1 MMNNVSGIIKASMLF
16 SATLLLSTTSA
27 FSQAVVTD
35 ISSALWQKLPKGYDL
50 SNCGFIPKQ
59 DAKNVWWACELYQ
72 GSEERTRPAPA
83 FVWVLPIDNSGNL
96 GSGLLGDSV
105 GMNNHPWISIL
116 AFGTKNSL
124 LAMDDR
130 DQPVIAALEIPGYS
144 VNQPVKLPVLWQYL
158 PNNQQEKLSVTQAIA
173 TDNGGYAFLLEDFSD
188 AADEQEQDSL
198 TVVQV
203 TDQGQERWQYHYAKA
218 LPAGTKLKDY
228 FDENGLIKN
237 IFITRDQKIIIYG
250 DGYQEADFPGTFL
263 LCLNAEG
270 KEISNQFFNSTYW
283 DKSVDWAEHGFGF
296 VNYAGLETD
305 DETNQT
311 THPYITLFNKNCQKT
326 ADLRLHF
333 PSHTASR
340 ETYEEIKA
348 TVVAPNGNLWV
359 VYTQKEL
366 PKDYFADNDQAEPL
380 LPSLYLA
387 EFNQQGEAVQDIG
400 LMTGQDKN
408 RDYLQF
414 FVDGEGGVD
423 TIKTT
428 LVILPQTN
436 EVLISVH
443 NMGVTSETGDEELQ
457 ANPYPRLYRVKLP

>member
-1 MMNNVSGIIKASMLF
+1 MFFKLKPIIVTCSIAI
-16 SATLLLSTTSA
+16 A
-27 FSQAVVTD
+27 FCLQTQTGFGQAKVQD
-35 ISSALWQKLPKGYDL
+35 ISKELWSKLPKGYDFYD
-50 SNCGFIPKQ
+50 CGFGPNIGNQIFSWNCMMESASEK
-59 DAKNVWWACELYQ
+59 
-72 GSEERTRPAPA
+72 GSKTSAPFFWHLA
-83 FVWVLPIDNSGNL
+83 INEKGNL
-96 GSGLLGDSV
+96 GNGLLGDSV

-130 DQPVIAALEIPGYS
+130 DQPVIAALEIPRYS

-188 AADEQEQDSL
+188 TAGEQEQDSF

-237 IFITRDQKIIIYG
+237 IFITHDQKIIIYG

-296 VNYAGLETD
+296 VNYAGWETD

-333 PSHTASR
+333 PSHNASR

-366 PKDYFADNDQAEPL
+366 PADNDQAEPL